1 MIAVVV
7 VWTVAFFIS
16 NMLQC
21 IPLSLNWTGLGG
33 NNYQCIDKNMMY
45 LGQAFSDVITDGEYL
60 AGSFDAV
67 LRLDSYDPL
76 DAAALRKLYTSTML
90 EIAADGST
98 VLGPSNVDEAQG
110 RCLWRFP
117 FGSTVSPTRART
129 SANIV

>member
-1 MIAVVV
+1 MLTAIIRIFRGKIFILAVWSMIVVVV

-33 NNYQCIDKNMMY
+33 NNYQCIDENMMY

-67 LRLDSYDPL
+67 GTEVGQL
-76 DAAALRKLYTSTML
+76 
-90 EIAADGST
+90 
-98 VLGPSNVDEAQG
+98 
-110 RCLWRFP
+110 
-117 FGSTVSPTRART
+117 
-129 SANIV
+129 